1 MLRMDMN
8 LLVWVSGPNI
18 FSYYYGLSSKVN
30 ESVSSLSNNSWNVE
44 WEVIGM
50 GWMFRVDGIENGVV
64 RRSKV

>member
-1 MLRMDMN
+1 
-8 LLVWVSGPNI
+8 
-18 FSYYYGLSSKVN
+18 VN

>member
-1 MLRMDMN
+1 MN

-50 GWMFRVDGIENGVV
+50 E
-64 RRSKV
+64 